1 MTRDTDAPVTYRP
14 PIRRVIRGLLSD
26 YGRPFGVADDLLVSM
41 VHVETDAP
49 PAAIR
54 ATLARLEAAGDVY
67 DVCGNWKVTRA

>member
-1 MTRDTDAPVTYRP
+1 MTQDTDASVTYRP

-41 VHVETDAP
+41 VHVETDTP

-54 ATLARLEAAGDVY
+54 ATLTRLEADGEIY
-67 DVCGNWKVTRA
+67 DVRGNWKVTRA